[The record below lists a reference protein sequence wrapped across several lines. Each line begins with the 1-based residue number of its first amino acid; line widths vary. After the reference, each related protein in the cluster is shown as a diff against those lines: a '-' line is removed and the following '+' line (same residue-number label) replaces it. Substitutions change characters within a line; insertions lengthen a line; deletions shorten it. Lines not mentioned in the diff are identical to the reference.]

1 MPRLLSVK
9 GVPDRLVTNP
19 HVERSIRFVGK
30 QWDESSDASL
40 PHASRWKDVEA
51 TLEDHADLRAA
62 VKKGDLLACDEA
74 TAKRC
79 GLAPKKAEKPKESK

>member
-1 MPRLLSVK
+1 MPRSLTVK

-19 HVERSIRFVGK
+19 HAKSIRYVGK
-30 QWDESSDASL
+30 EWDESSDKAL
-40 PHASRWKDVEA
+40 PYALRWKDIEV
-51 TLEDHADLRAA
+51 TLEDHADLRDA

-79 GLAPKKAEKPKESK
+79 GLAPKKAEKPKEQK